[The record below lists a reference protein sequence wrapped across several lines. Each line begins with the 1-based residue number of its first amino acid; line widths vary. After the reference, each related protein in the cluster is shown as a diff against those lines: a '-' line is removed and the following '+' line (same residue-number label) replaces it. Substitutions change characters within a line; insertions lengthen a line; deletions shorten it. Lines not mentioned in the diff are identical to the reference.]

1 MEHHCLRDSR
11 DGDPENPNNWGHW
24 KKVFALF
31 VAIMSVMNSTINSS
45 IIGGAAGPI
54 SRHFNEHN
62 QYLLI
67 LPTSMYLIGYACGPL
82 VWGPLSETHG
92 RKGTMIW
99 SFAILAI
106 FCIASAVAPNFGAL
120 VVFRF
125 LVGVGGSCAISVVGG
140 VCADVYH
147 DPKSRGRA
155 VAAYMVATTLGP
167 IMGPPVAGF
176 ISVVSWSWA
185 FWVGA
190 IFAGATWPLFYFLEE
205 TYGPVILKRRA
216 ERLRKETG
224 DDSIVAPI
232 ELEKRDL
239 NHVLTVVLTRPLRMI
254 IFEPLVLFTCLYLS
268 YGYAIFYMFLQ
279 SFPIIFGGIYGFNPG
294 ETGLV
299 FLSIGVGSLISAA
312 IYLYWD
318 SYLERAQ
325 HLGRP
330 WSQRE
335 EMRRLPLACIAG
347 PFFVISAFWLGWSVR
362 KDIHWI
368 VPVLAVVPFGIGYLC
383 IFIAL
388 LNYLVDAYDIFAAS
402 AMAAASLSRSIF
414 GAALPF
420 AAKPMYKTMGVA
432 WATSLLGFF
441 SLALC
446 VVSFV
451 FVQWGDKMRSKS
463 KFCQYLKQKKE
474 KEQEEREREARLE
487 QSNIKGKEDV

>member
-1 MEHHCLRDSR
+1 
-11 DGDPENPNNWGHW
+11 
-24 KKVFALF
+24 
-31 VAIMSVMNSTINSS
+31 
-45 IIGGAAGPI
+45 
-54 SRHFNEHN
+54 
-62 QYLLI
+62 
-67 LPTSMYLIGYACGPL
+67 
-82 VWGPLSETHG
+82 
-92 RKGTMIW
+92 
-99 SFAILAI
+99 
-106 FCIASAVAPNFGAL
+106 
-120 VVFRF
+120 
-125 LVGVGGSCAISVVGG
+125 
-140 VCADVYH
+140 
-147 DPKSRGRA
+147 
-155 VAAYMVATTLGP
+155 
-167 IMGPPVAGF
+167 
-176 ISVVSWSWA
+176 
-185 FWVGA
+185 
-190 IFAGATWPLFYFLEE
+190 
-205 TYGPVILKRRA
+205 
-216 ERLRKETG
+216 
-224 DDSIVAPI
+224 
-232 ELEKRDL
+232 
-239 NHVLTVVLTRPLRMI
+239 
-254 IFEPLVLFTCLYLS
+254 
-268 YGYAIFYMFLQ
+268 MFLQ